1 MQKSMVPRASLRLAR
16 GWVSPSAATG
26 NPRGRG
32 CQDGMF
38 DRSLDF
44 VPLQNQG
51 DFFLLGSQAQSLLK
65 TIKRGKTKSL
75 PSNLKDSS
83 TTWSACSASLVRGN
97 GGAIDRQTPAQT
109 RHRDHMRRQEEKR
122 KTANALD
129 SIHNQSAIGIYP
141 REITTFVHTKTSI
154 WIFVAALFTIVKA
167 WKQPKCPS
175 VWLNTLWSTWQHG
188 ILCSHQQG
196 YIWIPATFW
205 MDLKGNMLCKKKP
218 KPPTKKLYTV
228 WFYLYNILERTKS

>member
-1 MQKSMVPRASLRLAR
+1 MQKSMVPRASLRLPR

-32 CQDGMF
+32 CQDGVL

-65 TIKRGKTKSL
+65 TIKRGKTKPL
-75 PSNLKDSS
+75 PSNLKDNS
-83 TTWSACSASLVRGN
+83 TIFSACSASLVRGN

-109 RHRDHMRRQEEKR
+109 RHQDHMRRQEEKS
-122 KTANALD
+122 KTTNALD
-129 SIHNQSAIGIYP
+129 SIQNQSAIGIYP
-141 REITTFVHTKTSI
+141 REITTFVHTKTSSSFI
-154 WIFVAALFTIVKA
+154 HNSQSLETTQMSF
-167 WKQPKCPS
+167 S
-175 VWLNTLWSTWQHG
+175 VWVVKYSMVHLQHG

-196 YIWIPATFW
+196 YIWIQATSW
-205 MDLKGNMLCKKKP
+205 MDLKGNMLCKKKSNSQKTIHCVIP
-218 KPPTKKLYTV
+218 
-228 WFYLYNILERTKS
+228 FI